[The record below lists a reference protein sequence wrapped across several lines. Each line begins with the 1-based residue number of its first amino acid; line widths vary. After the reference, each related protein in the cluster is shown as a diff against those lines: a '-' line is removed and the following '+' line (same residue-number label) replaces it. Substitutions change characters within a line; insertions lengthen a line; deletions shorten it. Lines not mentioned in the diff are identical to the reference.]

1 MFIKHIICS
10 RILSLDNNLD
20 IESLELCE
28 TAISSTLKAF
38 FKLLPDPLIPD
49 TVAAMM
55 PVINCKCNVCREVE
69 SN

>member
-1 MFIKHIICS
+1 MYINHIICS

-49 TVAAMM
+49 TVATMM